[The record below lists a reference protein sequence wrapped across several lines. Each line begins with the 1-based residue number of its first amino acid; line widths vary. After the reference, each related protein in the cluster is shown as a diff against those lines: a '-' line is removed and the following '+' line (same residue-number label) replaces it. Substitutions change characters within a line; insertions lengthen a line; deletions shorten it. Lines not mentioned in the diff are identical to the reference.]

1 MWAILKVK
9 NQQGLLN
16 ARRFYELKSIM
27 TAGMLGDTELG
38 KKLFCN
44 QTKQAHWI
52 AAMLPKY
59 IKLKTN
65 KKR

>member
-1 MWAILKVK
+1 
-9 NQQGLLN
+9 
-16 ARRFYELKSIM
+16 M